1 MNKITELRKDTDER
15 ELDRT
20 EPMPQAAPAA
30 PPEAAEAPPVRRR
43 GRPLRIGI
51 LVMVIAA
58 LAVFGGR
65 WLAARWSQ
73 VSIDDARVAAS
84 LVTVSSEVSGEV
96 LAIPVTAGARV
107 EAGKLLVSIDH
118 EQAELIV
125 AGTEAR
131 IAALDSQVEQLR
143 AQKDMIRSQI
153 ESRLAAARAQIAA
166 ADANHAASEAELRN
180 AQSRFDRIATL
191 ASRRIASQQDKE
203 DAQARLDTARQQE
216 LATAAATESARANL
230 DVVQSDAG
238 QLAVIDRQIARLAA
252 EKTGL
257 EAERAQRLI
266 DLRNSEVLAA
276 FTGVVDATFVD
287 QGEYVTPGTRLLI
300 YHRPDEVWVDA
311 NVKETDFR
319 KIRLGAPATISVDA
333 YPGREFRGQVERVGG
348 AATSQFALLPS
359 PNPSGNFTKV
369 TQRVPIRISIDT
381 GGEVLSP
388 GMMVVLSIDVGD

>member
-15 ELDRT
+15 ELNRS
-20 EPMPQAAPAA
+20 EPVPEAAPAA
-30 PPEAAEAPPVRRR
+30 PPEAEAPPARRR

-51 LVMVIAA
+51 FLLVIAA

-73 VSIDDARVAAS
+73 VSIDDARIAAS

-107 EAGKLLVSIDH
+107 EAGDLLVSIDR
-118 EQAELIV
+118 ERAELIV

-131 IAALDSQVEQLR
+131 IAALDAQVEQLR
-143 AQKDMIRSQI
+143 AQKDMIRAQI
-153 ESRLAAARAQIAA
+153 ESRIAAARAQIAA
-166 ADANHAASEAELRN
+166 AEANHAASEADLRN
-180 AQSRFDRIATL
+180 AQSHFDRIATL
-191 ASRRIASQQDKE
+191 ASRRIATPQDEE
-203 DAQARLDTARQQE
+203 DAQARLDAARQQE
-216 LATAAATESARANL
+216 LATAAAVEAAQANL
-230 DVVQSDAG
+230 DIVRSDAG
-238 QLAVIDRQIARLAA
+238 ELAVIDHQIARLEA

-257 EAERAQRLI
+257 EAERARTLI
-266 DLRNSEVLAA
+266 DLRDREVSAA
-276 FTGVVDATFVD
+276 VDGVVDATFVD
-287 QGEYVTPGTRLLI
+287 EGEHVAPGTRLLI

-311 NVKETDFR
+311 NVKETDLR

-333 YPGREFRGQVERVGG
+333 YPGRAFRGEVDRLGG

-369 TQRVPIRISIDT
+369 TQRVPIRVSIDT
-381 GGEVLSP
+381 EGEVLAP
-388 GMMVVLSIDVGD
+388 GMMVVLSIDVGN

>member
-1 MNKITELRKDTDER
+1 M
-15 ELDRT
+15 
-20 EPMPQAAPAA
+20 A
-30 PPEAAEAPPVRRR
+30 
-43 GRPLRIGI
+43 
-51 LVMVIAA
+51 IAA

-65 WLAARWSQ
+65 WLVARWSH
-73 VSIDDARVAAS
+73 VSIDDARIAAS

-96 LAIPVTAGARV
+96 LAIPVTAGERI
-107 EAGKLLVSIDH
+107 EAGELLVSLDP
-118 EQAELIV
+118 EPAELVI

-131 IAALDSQVEQLR
+131 IAALDAQVEQLR

-153 ESRLAAARAQIAA
+153 ESRLAAARAQITAA
-166 ADANHAASEAELRN
+166 EANHAASEAELRN
-180 AQSRFDRIATL
+180 VQSHFDRIATL
-191 ASRRIASQQDKE
+191 ASRRIATPQAKE

-216 LATAAATESARANL
+216 LAAAAAIETARANL

-238 QLAVIDRQIARLAA
+238 QLAIIDRQIAKLAA

-257 EAERAQRLI
+257 EAERAQKLI
-266 DLRNSEVLAA
+266 DLRSSKVSAA
-276 FTGVVDATFVD
+276 FAGVVDATFVD

-319 KIRLGAPATISVDA
+319 KIRVGAPATISVDA
-333 YPGREFRGQVERVGG
+333 YPGREFRGEVERVGG
-348 AATSQFALLPS
+348 AATSQLALLPS

-369 TQRVPIRISIDT
+369 TQRVPIRVSIDT

-388 GMMVVLSIDVGD
+388 GMMVVLSIDVGN